1 MGMYA
6 GKSFKRQLDQ
16 AGIGPERH
24 GKRAA
29 RLADNRAQATAQ
41 RQQQATARSSPGLQQ
56 AAQLRSATSARPA
69 PQSASPVVQRVVD
82 PYKAGRALQSNYKVM
97 RGLSPQQMKYV
108 QGLHEEAKHYSSDE
122 AVKLAQG
129 TSGANKY
136 EWDVD
141 NNLGSYQSP
150 HADIQSILNSYGH
163 PTTDVVKVYDDLA
176 NRIKFDVGSNG
187 KGKLQQGT
195 ASDLHLMFDAAEPL
209 HFATNNTLGNWW
221 QDNLDGYG
229 GKKTGSGLYS
239 VLRSEITK
247 DFKAEDFGKKTL
259 NDLLWSVSGKPPELH
274 HLEYR
279 SLFPQHAHKANN
291 LMLTERSDS
300 ESRSGMGQH
309 ELMHWVG
316 SGANP
321 NKFKVLL
328 PQYQEEYEKW
338 LKNKTGGGL

>member
-1 MGMYA
+1 MSIYA
-6 GKSFKRQLDQ
+6 GKNFKGYLDQ
-16 AGIGPERH
+16 AGTGPKRH
-24 GKRAA
+24 A
-29 RLADNRAQATAQ
+29 RRPAGLVDNRAQSTVQ
-41 RQQQATARSSPGLQQ
+41 RQQQALASSSPGVQE
-56 AAQLRSATSARPA
+56 AVQLRSSASVTPA
-69 PQSASPVVQRVVD
+69 SQSASQVVQRVVD
-82 PYKAGRALQSNYKVM
+82 PYKPGRALQSNYKVM
-97 RGLSPQQMKYV
+97 RHMSPQQMKYI

-129 TSGANKY
+129 TTSANKF

-176 NRIKFDVGSNG
+176 NRIKFDVGSGG

-195 ASDLHLMFDAAEPL
+195 ASDLHLLFDAAAPL
-209 HFATNNTLGNWW
+209 HFATNKTLGNLW

-247 DFKAEDFGKKTL
+247 DFKAEDVGHATL
-259 NDLLWSVSGKPPELH
+259 NDVLKSVSGKPPELH
-274 HLEYR
+274 HLEYK

-309 ELMHWVG
+309 ELMHWVA

-338 LKNKTGGGL
+338 VKKTTGGGL